1 MKKIATHIENLFIA
15 SIAVFILA
23 VVAWGIKSAI
33 KEKETK
39 ANAETYLVYVGKAQT
54 KNSLVDIY
62 YDKDT
67 KVMYIVNYSGGTT
80 VMVNPDG
87 SPRLYKE
94 DNDD

>member
-1 MKKIATHIENLFIA
+1 MGKYIFEKIVLGLLIVGLILIIIA
-15 SIAVFILA
+15 AIF
-23 VVAWGIKSAI
+23 KSSN
-33 KEKETK
+33 KTEKNVDHT
-39 ANAETYLVYVGKAQT
+39 LVKMDRITTNFNV
-54 KNSLVDIY
+54 Y

-67 KVMYIVNYSGGTT
+67 RVMYIVNYRGGTT